1 MANQENLITI
11 LSLWAATHDL
21 GYLQGMNELAA
32 IVYLQV
38 VSERYEDPSNVLSQF
53 NNNEFIEHDTYQIF
67 DRMMMIGVADLFI
80 GEKQEGKRK
89 NIFMEFMQEIK
100 NTYSR
105 DDISANPV
113 VKMCHEVFEVYLKI
127 IDPELHGFLRD
138 NGVEP
143 HLFLL

>member
-67 DRMMMIGVADLFI
+67 DRMMMIGVADLF
-80 GEKQEGKRK
+80 
-89 NIFMEFMQEIK
+89 N
-100 NTYSR
+100 
-105 DDISANPV
+105 
-113 VKMCHEVFEVYLKI
+113 
-127 IDPELHGFLRD
+127 
-138 NGVEP
+138 
-143 HLFLL
+143 